1 MANVF
6 INAFNLKVGGGKN
19 ILENYLK
26 QLSDKN
32 NRHQYFVLT
41 PNYES
46 YNHYSRKNITI
57 VNIEKIYARNVFF
70 IALYFFKFPRLLKK
84 LKADLVFNF
93 GDIIIPTTV
102 SQIYFFDWA
111 YAVYD
116 EPYIWKGMSL
126 KDKIVR
132 KTKIFIIDRYIKN
145 VQLII
150 CQTSNMARRLQKKY
164 GVEQIKVIP
173 TPFGMTLSEKVNKN
187 FSFSKGKKYFLYP
200 ASYATH
206 KNFSIIYKLAELIKS
221 KNLPFVII
229 LTIDE
234 KTASDFLCK
243 VNLNQL
249 TSIVNVGKLNGE
261 EISQIYKSCD
271 VLLFPSL
278 LESYGLPYIESMVF
292 EKPILTSDLDFAHA
306 ICGNAA
312 FYFNPFDP
320 ESILEVMQ
328 NFQADPEVLINK
340 IQNGKK
346 IVQNLPNWKD
356 VFLQFQEQIEIL
368 LK

>member
-1 MANVF
+1 MNILVNF
-6 INAFNLKVGGGKN
+6 YNSKIGGGKN
-19 ILENYLK
+19 ILDNFTNEILSSNSLNHNWIILVPSKNYYLEN
-26 QLSDKN
+26 
-32 NRHQYFVLT
+32 
-41 PNYES
+41 
-46 YNHYSRKNITI
+46 RKNVKFITI
-57 VNIEKIYARNVFF
+57 ESIANNNIFFPLLYLYSLPKIIKSYK
-70 IALYFFKFPRLLKK
+70 I
-84 LKADLVFNF
+84 DLVVNF
-93 GDIIIPTTV
+93 GDVIIPTRIK
-102 SQIYFFDWA
+102 QIYFFDWA

-116 EPYIWKGMSL
+116 EPYIWERMSL

-150 CQTSNMARRLQKKY
+150 CQTSNMARRLHKKY